1 MTKVEAQAHH
11 EQVLL
16 DMFAAYELS
25 DSDDFENR
33 QKVRNMLRYQARGY
47 CFELPPK
54 CSRYGN
60 YCSFCPHLKCR
71 DNERYDGEKWDYDFD
86 PDVDRYRSLF
96 DHLDTIADDS
106 PAEDLGTPNH
116 LPKID
121 TGLPLNSLLASLA
134 KEPETTAFG

>member
-1 MTKVEAQAHH
+1 MTKLETQAHH

-33 QKVRNMLRYQARGY
+33 QKIRNMLRYQTRGY

-54 CSRYGN
+54 CSRYGV
-60 YCSFCPHLKCR
+60 YCSYCPHLKCR
-71 DNERYDGEKWDYDFD
+71 DNERYDGEKWDHDFD

-96 DHLDTIADDS
+96 DNLHDIADDS
-106 PAEDLGTPNH
+106 PAEDLETPNH
-116 LPKID
+116 LPEVD
-121 TGLPLNSLLASLA
+121 TGLPLDSLLASLA
-134 KEPETTAFG
+134 KEPQTTAP